1 MTAVNDGAA
10 LLGRVLLALI
20 FVLAGFQKLF
30 DFGGTIGYM
39 EAEGLPLPT
48 LATII
53 AILVECVGGIL
64 IIAGYQTRL
73 VGIVL
78 ATWCIAT
85 ALVGHRDFANLDQ
98 MIHFLKNVAM
108 AGGFL
113 QLFAFGAGN
122 WSIDAR
128 QGRGV
133 AKTVA

>member
-1 MTAVNDGAA
+1 
-10 LLGRVLLALI
+10 
-20 FVLAGFQKLF
+20 
-30 DFGGTIGYM
+30 
-39 EAEGLPLPT
+39 
-48 LATII
+48 
-53 AILVECVGGIL
+53 
-64 IIAGYQTRL
+64 
-73 VGIVL
+73 
-78 ATWCIAT
+78 
-85 ALVGHRDFANLDQ
+85 